1 MHHAA
6 HSGIKRIR
14 PLPNLSRPLWF
25 AKAATAAEC
34 GVRLAVWGRR
44 SATCFNTLI
53 SS

>member
-34 GVRLAVWGRR
+34 GVRLAVWGAQERHL
-44 SATCFNTLI
+44 F
-53 SS
+53 